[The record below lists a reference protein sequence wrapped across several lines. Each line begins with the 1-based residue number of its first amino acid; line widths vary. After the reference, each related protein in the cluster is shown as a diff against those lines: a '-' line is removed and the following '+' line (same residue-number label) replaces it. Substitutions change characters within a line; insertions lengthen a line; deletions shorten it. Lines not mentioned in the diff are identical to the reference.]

1 MVVYRFEEPDS
12 SHTES
17 GVTLLFMDQVFS
29 VKGDWASQTLAMAD
43 ESDPH
48 IMSMV
53 RQGATQAFD
62 VLYERHVKIALYV
75 ARSQTDNPSDA
86 DDVVAESF
94 AAIFQLLTEG
104 KGPKEFFRSYLLT
117 VVRRTAHDRNR
128 KARRMPT
135 AADDAVLDSAVLDS
149 DPVLSHLESS
159 IMAKAFKSLPERWQA
174 VLWHLDIEG
183 LKPAAAAPLVGLTP
197 NGVSS
202 LALRAREGLRQAY
215 LQQHISRTVG
225 DGCEEFASQ
234 LGKYARNALKR
245 TSEERVRAH
254 LDGCAKC
261 TALLMELNDVQ
272 GGMRAILFPL
282 ITGIAF
288 SRGALSALGSAATT
302 AAGTPAS
309 SGQAATV
316 AARSVSQVWKLTTTI
331 VVGVLAVA
339 GVLAWLFQPTAAT
352 DSDAA
357 GDPGTKVPPVHATS
371 APTTAPVPSTVPG
384 SSTVP
389 GANAT
394 AGASNPAKAPAAEVP
409 GPSNPLPTDVVI
421 PPVQGKR
428 SAVVVDFGTVTST
441 SMPAASASR
450 APVTQTVD
458 ATFASAGGS
467 GPAERELRVEFALNG
482 DGTPTTGEAVFT
494 LPDQATFLA
503 GRTVAPS
510 GWTCTSPDSDPRQV
524 RCTTSSMAAR
534 ELAFRVGVAMPDS
547 AGSGM
552 LNYQFGGNG
561 IAGKSFANGYH

>member
-1 MVVYRFEEPDS
+1 
-12 SHTES
+12 
-17 GVTLLFMDQVFS
+17 MDQVFS
-29 VKGDWASQTLAMAD
+29 VNADRASPTLAMAA

-53 RQGATQAFD
+53 RQGVTEAFD
-62 VLYERHVKIALYV
+62 VLYERHVKIAQYV

-135 AADDAVLDSAVLDS
+135 AADDAVLDSAVLDA
-149 DPVLSHLESS
+149 DPVLSNLESS

-215 LQQHISRTVG
+215 LQQHISQPMG
-225 DGCEEFASQ
+225 EGCEEYAIQ

-282 ITGIAF
+282 VTGIAF
-288 SRGALSALGSAATT
+288 SPAALAALGSSAINAAVSP
-302 AAGTPAS
+302 AFSAQAGT
-309 SGQAATV
+309 V
-316 AARSVSQVWKLTTTI
+316 VARSVGQVWKVTAAI
-331 VVGVLAVA
+331 VVGVLALV
-339 GVLAWLFQPTAAT
+339 GVLAWLLQPTAAT
-352 DSDAA
+352 ESAVA
-357 GDPGTKVPPVHATS
+357 GDAGEKVPPVHATS
-371 APTTAPVPSTVPG
+371 APTTQPTTSEPATTPG
-384 SSTVP
+384 PAGTQ
-389 GANAT
+389 GADAT
-394 AGASNPAKAPAAEVP
+394 AAPNPTQASSAEAPAPAEP
-409 GPSNPLPTDVVI
+409 QPAVVT

-428 SAVVVDFGTVTST
+428 SAVVVGSGTVSST
-441 SMPAASASR
+441 TTPAASASTS
-450 APVTQTVD
+450 PVTHTVD
-458 ATFASAGGS
+458 ATFASAAGP
-467 GPAERELRVEFALNG
+467 GPAERELRVEFSL
-482 DGTPTTGEAVFT
+482 DGEGSPTTGEAVFT
-494 LPDQATFLA
+494 LPDQATFVA

-510 GWTCTSPDSDPRQV
+510 GWTCANPASDPRQV
-524 RCTTSSMAAR
+524 RCVASSLTAHD
-534 ELAFRVGVAMPDS
+534 LDFKLGVTVPDS
-547 AGSGM
+547 AGGGM
-552 LNYQFGGNG
+552 LNYQFGGRG
-561 IAGKSFANGYH
+561 IASKSFANAYH